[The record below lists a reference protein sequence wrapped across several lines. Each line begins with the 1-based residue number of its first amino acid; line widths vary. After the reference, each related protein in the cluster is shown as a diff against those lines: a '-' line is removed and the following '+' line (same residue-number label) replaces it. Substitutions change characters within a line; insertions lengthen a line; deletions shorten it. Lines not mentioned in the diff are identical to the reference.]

1 MASRFFDFITVDK
14 TSVSVNV
21 TNIASMESG
30 NVVSGE
36 TTTITLNIIKPNG
49 AALSFI
55 TPLSWRTV
63 TMEVRL
69 IEGNIKS

>member
-1 MASRFFDFITVDK
+1 MASRFFDFVTTDN

-30 NVVSGE
+30 NILSGQS
-36 TTTITLNIIKPNG
+36 TTITLNIAKPNG
-49 AALSFI
+49 VALSFI
-55 TPLSWRTV
+55 TPLSWKLV